1 MTQNRMAL
9 RERIRTQESLMMEK
23 QFYSQ
28 LYQSRRNRT
37 KFSKNSVYLT
47 DEIYKKTIRDVLHSK
62 SLKTKKPRDWW
73 LLARYD
79 VILENGEHK
88 IILPETEK
96 KPLYYVRDSEIF
108 GILERCHNSVG
119 HAGRDRMIKMLSDK
133 YKNVIRQHVEIFLQ
147 VCDFCQKRQKK
158 PRTFIITPPSTPQHQ
173 QSNQE
178 SQLLINENE
187 FNSRCQ
193 FDIIDLHS
201 WPTDDYRYVLVYQ
214 DFETKFLTLRALRYA
229 KAEDVSKELLN
240 IFFLLGAPLILQS
253 GHGVDFTRRTIMH
266 LRNSWDNLKISVGE
280 NVAKLEDTQDI
291 ENLIRIWMRD
301 NQSKEWTKCIGNI
314 QMSKNTS
321 CIDSKISPF
330 QKVFKRK
337 MKFGMLK
344 EQSDG
349 ENDVEE
355 ETMNVTCKVCSRVT
369 TPAQICDPCFMAKM
383 IVNGNTSNDG
393 ENIIIPIIKHHF

>member
-1 MTQNRMAL
+1 MAHKTKA
-9 RERIRTQESLMMEK
+9 RSQESIAMEK
-23 QFYSQ
+23 HFYSL

-47 DEIYKKTIRDVLHSK
+47 DEIYKKTIRDVLYSK

-79 VILENGEHK
+79 VITENGEHK

-108 GILERCHNSVG
+108 GILEKCHNSVG

-147 VCDFCQKRQKK
+147 ICDFCQKRQKK
-158 PRTFIITPPSTPQHQ
+158 PRHPISSPPPTSQSTQD
-173 QSNQE
+173 
-178 SQLLINENE
+178 SQPVINENE

-214 DFETKFLTLRALRYA
+214 DSTTKFLTLRALRYA

-240 IFFLLGAPLILQS
+240 IFFLIGAPLILQS

-280 NVAKLEDTQDI
+280 NVTKLEDTQDI
-291 ENLIRIWMRD
+291 ESLIKIWMRD

-314 QMSKNTS
+314 QMTKNNTCCLESKL
-321 CIDSKISPF
+321 SPF

-337 MKFGMLK
+337 MKFGLLNDDVNEDIVEGDECLK
-344 EQSDG
+344 I
-349 ENDVEE
+349 
-355 ETMNVTCKVCSRVT
+355 MCKVCNNVT
-369 TPAQICDPCFMAKM
+369 IPAAICKPCLSVKTVVQPNRNPGM
-383 IVNGNTSNDG
+383 
-393 ENIIIPIIKHHF
+393 